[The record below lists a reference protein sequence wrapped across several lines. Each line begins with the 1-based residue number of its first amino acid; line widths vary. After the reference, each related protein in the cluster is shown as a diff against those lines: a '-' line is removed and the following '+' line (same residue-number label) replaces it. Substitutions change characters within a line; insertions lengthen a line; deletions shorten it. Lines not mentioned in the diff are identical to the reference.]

1 MPVHLPG
8 YRDCGS
14 GANIK
19 ESDKAGGPINELDEI
34 CRTHDLNLAEH
45 SELSQRE
52 ADKKFIKDASQNSW
66 LGNVLAAII
75 ARKQTLTDAQPELR
89 KYLHGQ
95 TKGTKKSLQLHPGQ
109 RISYPN
115 RIVRPNN
122 STASNNKRKE
132 DLSKEHNIHFTFKHI
147 ENPKNRKPDRHMHS
161 ESAIFHHK
169 KIYIL
174 EEVFK

>member
-75 ARKQTLTDAQPELR
+75 ARKQTLTDAQPEPCENIST
-89 KYLHGQ
+89 Q
-95 TKGTKKSLQLHPGQ
+95 TKGTKSTTHPGQ
-109 RISYPN
+109 RISTHPC
-115 RIVRPNN
+115 RLFDSNN